1 MVDNEP
7 FEVMLRDDEFKDD
20 HEDLDENFCPPPDE
34 GTCDSEEDNMDLSH
48 KRPISLGKSTT
59 T

>member
-1 MVDNEP
+1 
-7 FEVMLRDDEFKDD
+7 MLRDDEFKDD